1 VVIALLD
8 ACVDPRPP
16 AQLREGLALSR
27 FGPAVVSADVT
38 AESPAQTVQRLF
50 PLLAEGK
57 TADAAALFA
66 DSVSF
71 SIPHPPGIPWVP
83 EVDSADGMRTFFELL
98 GTHVQPKEFDLR
110 QVITEGDDVVLLG
123 RMVSEVKKTGRD
135 IDTAFALHMTVRDG
149 RITRYHLY
157 EDTNAVAEA
166 YFGQRGSG
174 E

>member
-1 VVIALLD
+1 M
-8 ACVDPRPP
+8 
-16 AQLREGLALSR
+16 
-27 FGPAVVSADVT
+27 T

>member
-1 VVIALLD
+1 M
-8 ACVDPRPP
+8 
-16 AQLREGLALSR
+16 
-27 FGPAVVSADVT
+27 T

-57 TADAAALFA
+57 SAEAAALFA

-83 EVDSADGMRTFFELL
+83 DVDSAEGMRRFFELL
-98 GTHVQPKEFDLR
+98 QTHVQAKEFALG
-110 QVITEGDDVVLLG
+110 QIIAEGDDVVLVG

-135 IDTAFALHMTVRDG
+135 IDTAFALHTTVRDG

-157 EDTNAVAEA
+157 EDSYAVAKA
-166 YFGQRGSG
+166 YFDD
-174 E
+174 